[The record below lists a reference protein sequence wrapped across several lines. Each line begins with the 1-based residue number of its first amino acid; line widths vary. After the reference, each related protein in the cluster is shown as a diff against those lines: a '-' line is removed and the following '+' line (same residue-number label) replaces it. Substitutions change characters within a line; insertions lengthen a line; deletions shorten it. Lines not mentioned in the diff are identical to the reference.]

1 MLVSSRFRAKEV
13 CHMMR
18 RTSAFSEA
26 LDFVLRLSTV
36 KGFYHR
42 QIIVSGNVF
51 GSAAESFVEN
61 SY

>member
-1 MLVSSRFRAKEV
+1 
-13 CHMMR
+13 MMR

-36 KGFYHR
+36 KVFYHQ
-42 QIIVSGNVF
+42 QIIVSGSVF